1 MEINSVIDSIY
12 VISIPKRKKYMN
24 DLLNYFNI
32 KNAVFIDTVMKDTLN
47 VDKLIQQ
54 KLLRSDYKKSEEMVK
69 KNNPKFQGLNK
80 GRIACHLSH
89 MKTLQTFLKSNNK
102 NCLILEDDIKITD
115 SQQTLDTLNKVL
127 NSLPKNWEYVNLGRC
142 WDHCHKDKPVNKWL
156 VKSQNPLCRHAYLVS
171 RRGAQ
176 KILDYCLPMKG
187 YAGDIHY
194 TEMVRKGLLNA
205 YSTKIQIFFQNRKQ
219 FGSNLNNND
228 ELKTCVVG
236 GYKYLMFGKLKYF
249 KK

>member
-47 VDKLIQQ
+47 KNNLIRQ
-54 KLLRSDYKKSEEMVK
+54 KLLRSDYKKSEEMAK
-69 KNNPKFQGLNK
+69 KNNPKFQGLNN

-89 MKTLQTFLKSNNK
+89 MKTLKTFLQSNNK
-102 NCLILEDDIKITD
+102 NCLILEDDLEMSNRDDVINNFVD
-115 SQQTLDTLNKVL
+115 VVQ
-127 NSLPKNWEYVNLGRC
+127 SLPSDWEYVNLGRC
-142 WDHCHKDKPVNKWL
+142 WDFCHKDKPVNNWL

-187 YAGDIHY
+187 YAGDMHY

-205 YSTKIQIFFQNRKQ
+205 YSTKIQIFLQNRKQ
-219 FGSNLNNND
+219 LGTNLNNDD